1 MPICKLRTFCN
12 QHMVS
17 ESASASVKV
26 RQSRLR
32 TSCMRV
38 CSLETSNSLSKLTS
52 PNAYKTNHLLRYVN
66 QCICHI
72 TPTLCL
78 QSTVLPNQY
87 NITKITTI
95 MTATE
100 RTIAVQLYKD
110 TVWPLNRFKECVR
123 SPQICD
129 D

>member
-26 RQSRLR
+26 LRSLLR
-32 TSCMRV
+32 TSCMRA
-38 CSLETSNSLSKLTS
+38 CSLETSNSLSNLTS
-52 PNAYKTNHLLRYVN
+52 PNANKTNNLLRYVN

-72 TPTLCL
+72 TPTLCH
-78 QSTVLPNQY
+78 QSTALPNQY
-87 NITKITTI
+87 NITKISTI

-100 RTIAVQLYKD
+100 RTTAVQLYKD
-110 TVWPLNRFKECVR
+110 TVWQLNRFKECVR
-123 SPQICD
+123 SPPICD